1 MASPLRLIM
10 FDFDGTL
17 VDSQRP
23 ITEAMTQA
31 FAAAGLAPPVPSMI
45 RRVVGLPL
53 EVAIGCLL
61 PEALEPRVA
70 ELAQTYRQTFA
81 GLRERPD
88 FHEPLIAGAREAIE
102 TLGQPNVL
110 LGIATGKNRRGLVA
124 SLERHGLS
132 GYFTTLKTADDG
144 PGKPHPHMLL
154 DAMAEVGVEPDD
166 TVLVGDTTFDMEMA
180 RNAGARALGVSW
192 GYHETDELLAAGAL
206 RVIESF
212 RDLLPALAGLEEE
225 G

>member
-1 MASPLRLIM
+1 VAGPFRLIM

-31 FAAAGLAPPVPSMI
+31 FAAAGLAPPAPSLV

-53 EVAIGCLL
+53 EVAIEWLL
-61 PEALEPRVA
+61 SEAQVPRVA

-88 FHEPLIAGAREAIE
+88 FHEPLIDGAREAIE
-102 TLGQPNVL
+102 TLAQPNIL

-154 DAMAEVGVEPDD
+154 DAMAEVGAEPDD

-180 RNAGARALGVSW
+180 CNARARALGVSW
-192 GYHETDELLAAGAL
+192 GYHEADELLAAGAL

-212 RDLLPALAGLEEE
+212 RELLPALAGLEEE